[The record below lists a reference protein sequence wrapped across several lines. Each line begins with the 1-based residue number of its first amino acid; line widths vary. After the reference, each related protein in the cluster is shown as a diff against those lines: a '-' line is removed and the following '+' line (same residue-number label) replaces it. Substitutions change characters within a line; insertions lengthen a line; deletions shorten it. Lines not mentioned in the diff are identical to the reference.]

1 MNGILAVHNNDRQRF
16 HAVNKIMK
24 LKIIIDDQARDLDVP
39 DHILSDA
46 EDFYQKM
53 DRDMDQGWQMGPE
66 YVESPDLVQRCQIA
80 ADKILTA
87 IDTENQNL
95 LFLMAGYILSRLPDI
110 KSIDI
115 NTSGEMSETL
125 VNR

>member
-1 MNGILAVHNNDRQRF
+1 
-16 HAVNKIMK
+16 MK

-39 DHILSDA
+39 DHVLSDG
-46 EDFYQKM
+46 EDFYRKM
-53 DRDMDQGWQMGPE
+53 DQDMNQGWQMGPE
-66 YVESPDLVQRCQIA
+66 YVESPDQVQRCQIA

-95 LFLMAGYILSRLPDI
+95 LFLMAGYILSRVPDV
-110 KSIDI
+110 KSVDI

-125 VNR
+125 INR